1 VFLLFYEYWKDKAAK
16 MANPPKALTPDD
28 CAEGLRYAKSYL
40 LKHRFDTPVGRAEP
54 VLGDYQKHVRGSK
67 ELPIWGIPD
76 VMASMYTKPY
86 TKGRVQSNQGDSY
99 IQLIKFPKTGL
110 PEIETVN
117 CYGASNHPDSPHYT
131 DQMELFVNQ
140 QTKPMTLDKAE
151 VLKTARR
158 IYHPGE

>member
-1 VFLLFYEYWKDKAAK
+1 
-16 MANPPKALTPDD
+16 
-28 CAEGLRYAKSYL
+28 
-40 LKHRFDTPVGRAEP
+40 
-54 VLGDYQKHVRGSK
+54 
-67 ELPIWGIPD
+67 
-76 VMASMYTKPY
+76 MYTKPY

-99 IQLIKFPKTGL
+99 IQLIKFSKTGL
-110 PEIETVN
+110 PEIETIN

-151 VLKTARR
+151 VLKTAKR